1 MKRTFGVL
9 ACALML
15 TGCATAR
22 LGTVLYCPWGA
33 TCVLQTMTPQPDPPA
48 PPVQPAPAEKPASA
62 SA

>member
-1 MKRTFGVL
+1 MKRTFAIL

-33 TCVLQTMTPQPDPPA
+33 TCVLQTMTPQPDPPT
-48 PPVQPAPAEKPASA
+48 PPDPPERAASA
-62 SA
+62 